1 MKIGVLYNAQQVQ
14 ENTVK
19 ELVSLIER
27 GGGECVVFSAETEP
41 CGVDK
46 LIVLGGDGTVLRA
59 ARRAA
64 VLHLPLVGVNFGR
77 LGFLTEFE
85 RDELPEAAKFVL
97 GGGGTTIERTML
109 EIDVG
114 GKTTHCLNEFA
125 LLHEV
130 VAGKDNRTVDISV
143 EIDGSPAAQFHA
155 DGIIVCTP
163 TGSTAYSLSA
173 GGSILTP
180 DCAAFM
186 LTPVCALS
194 MRSRPIAYSD
204 RSELVFFLP
213 KEEALLLYGD
223 GMYLGSVSGNDV
235 VTVRKSARSAT
246 FLTRD
251 KNRYFRRLTEKI
263 N

>member
-1 MKIGVLYNAQQVQ
+1 M
-14 ENTVK
+14 
-19 ELVSLIER
+19 
-27 GGGECVVFSAETEP
+27 
-41 CGVDK
+41 
-46 LIVLGGDGTVLRA
+46 
-59 ARRAA
+59 
-64 VLHLPLVGVNFGR
+64 
-77 LGFLTEFE
+77 
-85 RDELPEAAKFVL
+85 
-97 GGGGTTIERTML
+97 
-109 EIDVG
+109 
-114 GKTTHCLNEFA
+114 HCLNEFA

-130 VAGKDNRTVDISV
+130 VAGKDNRVVDISV
-143 EIDGSPAAQFHA
+143 ALDGTPAAQFHA
-155 DGIIVCTP
+155 DGILVCTP

-204 RSELVFFLP
+204 ESELTFFLP
-213 KEEALLLYGD
+213 EGESLLLYGD
-223 GMYLGSVSGNDV
+223 GLYFGSVGGNDV
-235 VTVRKSARSAT
+235 VTVRKSKRSAT